1 MHDLIEIVL
10 LLYGIDNGSIAG
22 ERDLGAAVGVG
33 QVRFDLD
40 QQIFQVT
47 LEGRYGF
54 GTVLQVLLQSVEGF
68 G

>member
-1 MHDLIEIVL
+1 MWTRYASRLPKKCCAAI
-10 LLYGIDNGSIAG
+10 SIAG
-22 ERDLGAAVGVG
+22 ERDLRAAVGVG

-47 LEGRYGF
+47 LDGRYGF
-54 GTVLQVLLQSVEGF
+54 GTVIQVLFQSVEGF